1 MERGGLTIVL
11 IASLAFFSVV
21 LVRFSIPSL
30 LPYLIGLNGI
40 NTVMGGLIISA
51 SGWAIRYSKS

>member
-1 MERGGLTIVL
+1 ML

-40 NTVMGGLIISA
+40 NTVMGGFNSLIA
-51 SGWAIRYSKS
+51 LGGLHDFPGNRWFNGR